1 MRVKLDQYLNVSE
14 PITVRVAVDGN
25 AVYDV
30 TCFGVDAAGKLSD
43 DRYMV
48 FYNQPVSPAREI
60 SMQTLTNETC
70 FTCALR
76 SLPTTVNKLV
86 FTVSIDGMI
95 TMSSLRSC
103 VITVEQQGREPL
115 RLSLTGADFSNERAI
130 VAVEIYLKDV
140 WRMAAIAAGFNGGL
154 SDLLKAYGGEEI
166 QTPAPA
172 PVPNPT
178 PAPTPVP
185 NPAPTPKPIMQDT
198 PPKPVLQDNP
208 APMSNGPVILTKGK
222 RVNLKK
228 DERVQGDIVINLNW
242 NQKKRGFFSMQSGI
256 DLDLAC
262 LYELKDGRKGCIQ
275 ALGNRFGSLY
285 QPPFIA
291 LDGDDR
297 TGANAAGETLRIS
310 GAHMSEIRRIL
321 VYTFIYEGV
330 ANWKQVDG
338 VVTVKCPGSPDF
350 IIHMDEY
357 NTNLPLCC
365 IALFDSTGQNSF
377 GVEKLVQFYT
387 DQEPMDRA
395 HGWGMRW
402 RAGHK

>member
-1 MRVKLDQYLNVSE
+1 MRVKLDQYLDPTSPV
-14 PITVRVAVDGN
+14 TVRVAVDGN

-48 FYNQPVSPAREI
+48 FYNQPSSPAQEI
-60 SMQTLTNETC
+60 TMQSAGTQTF
-70 FTCALR
+70 FTCAL
-76 SLPTTVNKLV
+76 SQLPATVQKLV
-86 FTVSIDGMI
+86 FTISIDGTT
-95 TMSSLRSC
+95 TMSSLRNGM
-103 VITVEQQGREPL
+103 ITVDQPAREAL
-115 RLSLTGADFSNERAI
+115 TLSLTGADFSKERAI
-130 VAVEIYLKDV
+130 VAVEIYKKDV

-154 SDLLKAYGGEEI
+154 PDLLKAYGGEEI
-166 QTPAPA
+166 HTPAPA
-172 PVPNPT
+172 PT
-178 PAPTPVP
+178 PAPTPAP
-185 NPAPTPKPIMQDT
+185 IPSPAPVPKPVMQDV
-198 PPKPVLQDNP
+198 PPKPVLQDTP
-208 APMSNGPVILTKGK
+208 APISNGPVILTKGK

-228 DERVQGDIVINLNW
+228 DDRVQGDIIINLNW
-242 NQKKRGFFSMQSGI
+242 NQKKRGFFSLQSGI

-357 NTNLPLCC
+357 NTGLPLCC